1 MTGAQT
7 DAVAQSESLPFEA
20 DVAKLLHLMVHS
32 VYSDKS
38 VFLRELIAN
47 AADACERL
55 RYEAIAQPA
64 LLGEDAKPRI
74 TVALDE
80 ATRQLSI
87 EDNGIGMDR
96 GELIEA
102 LGSIASSGTKA
113 FLDRIGAEPDGEGRQ
128 GRSEGSDGGAAGEGR
143 ALIGRFGVGFYSA
156 FMVAERVEV
165 ISRRAGADA
174 AWLWSSDGKGDF
186 LIAAAA
192 ATIAPRRGTRIVLH
206 LMDDAK
212 IYTERANVERSI
224 REQSGHVPVPI
235 AIVEKPGAAPVEVTD
250 GAALWTKPKAEIA
263 PADYTDFYRSV
274 AGAFDEP
281 ALTVHFRAEGRQDY
295 TALLFV
301 PSARPFDLF
310 DPDRTGRIKLYVKRV
325 FITDDAQILPR
336 YLRFL
341 RGVVDSADLPLNVSR
356 EKIQE
361 SPLLAAIKKGV
372 TSRAF
377 TELERLAE
385 KESQTYTKIWDV
397 FGAVLKEGI
406 YEDFERRESLL
417 KLARFRTTAGDAWRS
432 LKDYMAALR
441 PNQTAI
447 YYIAGDD
454 LSRLKSS
461 PHLEG
466 FRARG
471 IEVLLLTDPVDT
483 FWVVPSQGFDGKP
496 FRSVTQGAAD
506 LTLIPRLD
514 AAPSAAAE
522 IAGPVKNFLAF
533 LKATLGEA
541 VAEVRASERLTDSA
555 VCLVAADKGPDRALE
570 RLLAGA
576 GQLTSASKPVLEVNP
591 QHDLIK
597 ALAALG
603 EGERE
608 FKEDA
613 AHLLYEEARLLD
625 GDRPLDARA
634 FSDRLGRVLKRGLR

>member
-1 MTGAQT
+1 VTGAETQNI
-7 DAVAQSESLPFEA
+7 AQSESRPFEA

-55 RYEAIAQPA
+55 RYEAIAQPT
-64 LLGEDAKPRI
+64 LLGEDTKPRI
-74 TVALDE
+74 AVGLD
-80 ATRQLSI
+80 AAARQLSI

-102 LGSIASSGTKA
+102 LGTIARSGTKA
-113 FLDRIGAEPDGEGRQ
+113 FLDRIGAGPSGEG
-128 GRSEGSDGGAAGEGR
+128 GEGSEGQV
-143 ALIGRFGVGFYSA
+143 LIGRFGVGFYSA
-156 FMVAERVEV
+156 FMVAEKVEV
-165 ISRRAGADA
+165 ISRRAGTDA

-186 LIAAAA
+186 SVAA
-192 ATIAPRRGTRIVLH
+192 ATPAIAPRRGTRVVLH
-206 LMDDAK
+206 LMEDAK
-212 IYTERANVERSI
+212 IYTEPTSVEGLI

-235 AIVEKPGAAPVEVTD
+235 AIVEKPGAAPVELTD

-263 PADYTDFYRSV
+263 TAAYTDFYRSV

-281 ALTVHFRAEGRQDY
+281 ALTIHFRAEGRQDY

-301 PSARPFDLF
+301 PTSRPFDLF
-310 DPDRTGRIKLYVKRV
+310 DPDRAGRIKLYVKRV
-325 FITDDAQILPR
+325 FITDDAEIMPR

-341 RGVVDSADLPLNVSR
+341 RGVVDSADLPLNFSR

-372 TSRAF
+372 TSRVF
-377 TELERLAE
+377 VELERLAD
-385 KESQTYTKIWDV
+385 KEPQTYAKVWDV

-406 YEDFERRESLL
+406 YEDFERRDPLL
-417 KLARFRTTAGDAWRS
+417 KLARFRTTATDGWRN
-432 LKDYMAALR
+432 LKEYVSALR

-454 LSRLKSS
+454 LDRLKAS

-471 IEVLLLTDPVDT
+471 IEVLLLSDPVDT
-483 FWVVPSQGFDGKP
+483 FWVMPSQGFDGKP

-506 LTLIPRLD
+506 LALIAPLG
-514 AAPSAAAE
+514 AAPAPSADVAA
-522 IAGPVKNFLAF
+522 PVKDFLGF
-533 LKATLGEA
+533 VKTTLGDA

-555 VCLVAADKGPDRALE
+555 VCLVAPDKGPDRALE

-576 GQLTSASKPVLEVNP
+576 GRLTSASKPVLEVNP
-591 QHDLIK
+591 QHELIK

-603 EGERE
+603 DGERE

-625 GDRPLDARA
+625 GDRPLDARS
-634 FSDRLGRVLKRGLR
+634 FSQRLGRVLKRGLR

>member
-7 DAVAQSESLPFEA
+7 DTVAQSESLPFEA

-96 GELIEA
+96 GELIEV

>member
-1 MTGAQT
+1 VAGAETQNI
-7 DAVAQSESLPFEA
+7 AQSESRPFEA

-64 LLGEDAKPRI
+64 LLGEDTKPRI
-74 TVALDE
+74 TVALD
-80 ATRQLSI
+80 AAARQLSI

-102 LGSIASSGTKA
+102 LGTIARSGTKA
-113 FLDRIGAEPDGEGRQ
+113 FLDRIGAGPGGQGGED
-128 GRSEGSDGGAAGEGR
+128 SESGEGR

-156 FMVAERVEV
+156 FMVAEKVEV

-186 LIAAAA
+186 SVAAAA
-192 ATIAPRRGTRIVLH
+192 PAMAPRRGTRVVLH
-206 LMDDAK
+206 LMEDAK
-212 IYTERANVERSI
+212 VYTERTSVEGLI

-235 AIVEKPGAAPVEVTD
+235 AIVEKPGAAAVELTD
-250 GAALWTKPKAEIA
+250 GAALWSKPKAEIA
-263 PADYTDFYRSV
+263 AADYTDFYRSV

-281 ALTVHFRAEGRQDY
+281 ALTIHFRAEGRQDY

-301 PSARPFDLF
+301 PTSRPFDLF
-310 DPDRTGRIKLYVKRV
+310 DPDRAGRIKLYVKRV
-325 FITDDAQILPR
+325 FITDAAEIMPR

-372 TSRAF
+372 TGRVFA
-377 TELERLAE
+377 ELERLAD
-385 KESQTYTKIWDV
+385 KEPQTYAKIWDV

-406 YEDFERRESLL
+406 YEDFERRDPLL
-417 KLARFRTTAGDAWRS
+417 KLARFRTTSTDGWRS
-432 LKDYMAALR
+432 LKEYVAALR

-454 LSRLKSS
+454 LDRLKNS

-471 IEVLLLTDPVDT
+471 IEVLLLNDPVDT
-483 FWVVPSQGFDGKP
+483 FWVMPSQGFDGKP

-506 LTLIPRLD
+506 LALIARLD
-514 AAPSAAAE
+514 AAPAPSADIAA
-522 IAGPVKNFLAF
+522 PVKDFLGF
-533 LKATLGEA
+533 LKTTLGDA

-555 VCLVAADKGPDRALE
+555 VCLVASDKGPDRALE

-576 GQLTSASKPVLEVNP
+576 GRLTAAAKPVLEVNP
-591 QHDLIK
+591 QHELIK

-603 EGERE
+603 DGERE

-613 AHLLYEEARLLD
+613 AHLLYDEARLLD
-625 GDRPLDARA
+625 GDRPLDARS
-634 FSDRLGRVLKRGLR
+634 FSQRLGRVLKRGLR